1 MIWYTPAVQPFP
13 PLTPDSNQWSTLVE
27 PDNSTKE
34 PQTATE
40 RRYAPF
46 SETLRLYAGWLFAWY
61 ALVYAL
67 GFYSSTRP
75 LPFDIPYI
83 RGMYYSPL
91 VLSFTL
97 GSFLF
102 LLWGSVA
109 AAISARRAAKILLG
123 IAGIA
128 AFVLYR
134 INV

>member
-1 MIWYTPAVQPFP
+1 MIWYTLRVQPFP
-13 PLTPDSNQWSTLVE
+13 PATAPDSSQWSTLVE
-27 PDNSTKE
+27 PDSTDAPKPE
-34 PQTATE
+34 TG

-46 SETLRLYAGWLFAWY
+46 SETLRLYAGWLLAWY

-67 GFYSSTRP
+67 GFYSGARP

-102 LLWGSVA
+102 LLCGSVA
-109 AAISARRAAKILLG
+109 AAISARRGTKVLLTM
-123 IAGIA
+123 AGIA